1 VDDRPWKGPAPPVVV
16 YLYAPDRR
24 RSHLEDHLGDFDGAL
39 QVHGY
44 AGYDKLARP
53 GRAGGAIKLAYCLAH
68 ARREFFKVHKQTKDM
83 IAEEGLHR
91 ISEVYAIEALIRGN
105 PASEGVAVRQAET
118 KPLMEALWS

>member
-39 QVHGY
+39 QVDGY
-44 AGYDKLARP
+44 AGYDKLAKP
-53 GRAGGAIKLAYCLAH
+53 GRAGGAIKLAYRLAH